1 MVMFILTFIILL
13 YVFIELIFFFILR
26 YLLLEIPWVISN
38 KDEYPNFKI
47 KKIQNFFEK
56 TFDINLG
63 WDWKPKSK
71 HQEKIFSKINKISF
85 GKFGERNG
93 AKLKKKKSYRFA
105 SFGDSFVFCRYVKN
119 SETWQEKITKKTSIS
134 GLNLGVGNYGL
145 DQIYLKYL
153 NTKLPKNTKTIFIGF
168 VPETLSRCLC
178 SWKHYHEFNNIYGFK
193 PKFVNYKK
201 SLKLIPN
208 PIKDENSFMDI
219 KTIIN
224 KIRKEEF
231 FYKKKFIKYKL
242 NFPYFFSILNNPK
255 YNFKLIFFSILKK
268 LNLNDKKIYE
278 IVIREN
284 CINNDIYF
292 GKKKHNSIIEKIML
306 KIKKKSLQRGEKVVF
321 LIFPQKY
328 DLSLKKKNYHKFF
341 MKNKKKFNFID
352 FTEIFKKKKLSDIYL
367 PDNYGGHLTPY
378 GNKIVAETI
387 LNEGYIE

>member
-1 MVMFILTFIILL
+1 MIVFILTFIILL

-219 KTIIN
+219 KTI
-224 KIRKEEF
+224 
-231 FYKKKFIKYKL
+231 Y
-242 NFPYFFSILNNPK
+242 
-255 YNFKLIFFSILKK
+255 
-268 LNLNDKKIYE
+268 
-278 IVIREN
+278 
-284 CINNDIYF
+284 
-292 GKKKHNSIIEKIML
+292 
-306 KIKKKSLQRGEKVVF
+306 
-321 LIFPQKY
+321 
-328 DLSLKKKNYHKFF
+328 
-341 MKNKKKFNFID
+341 
-352 FTEIFKKKKLSDIYL
+352 
-367 PDNYGGHLTPY
+367 
-378 GNKIVAETI
+378 
-387 LNEGYIE
+387 